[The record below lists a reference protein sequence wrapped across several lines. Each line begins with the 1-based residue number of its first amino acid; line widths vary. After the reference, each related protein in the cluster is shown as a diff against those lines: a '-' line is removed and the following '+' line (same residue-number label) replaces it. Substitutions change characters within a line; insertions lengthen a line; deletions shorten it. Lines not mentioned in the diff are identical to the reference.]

1 MCILI
6 IILQNHNKPK
16 IPVYMVIFD
25 TQLLHYTPIKSRFQV
40 LNIKNFV
47 INHSFFN
54 TYNQFLN
61 YYIKILN
68 KTAFLK

>member
-54 TYNQFLN
+54 TYNQFFKL
-61 YYIKILN
+61 LH
-68 KTAFLK
+68 

>member
-47 INHSFFN
+47 INHSFLILI
-54 TYNQFLN
+54 TSFLN